1 MVAKDTGMERI
12 MQKGRKKFSR
22 TVGVAGAW
30 LALAGSLFAQSR
42 EISPIVSSDWL
53 AKHLGDRGLFVLD
66 IRNSEQYRKGHIPG
80 AINVPMNAWA
90 ISSNGL
96 SLELPSDDTLRD
108 LIGKAGMDAS
118 SHAVV
123 VNRTD
128 TDYARA
134 DATRVAWTCVLA
146 GIPNASVLDGGYT
159 SWVREIKTIS
169 TEAVN
174 ARPVTY
180 AGKINRLL
188 VASKPDVLRRI
199 GKSTLADTRLPEDYF
214 GITSKPGHI
223 KSAVNLPTPW
233 VFTKEGAFRKED
245 ELRAMAAGVIGTN
258 RSREVILYCGVGGY
272 ASTWWFVLTQI
283 LGYRNVKLYDGS
295 MEEWLQDT
303 AAPVNTYG
311 WH

>member
-1 MVAKDTGMERI
+1 MGVERI
-12 MQKGRKKFSR
+12 MNKSRRKFSR
-22 TVGVAGAW
+22 AVGAAAVW
-30 LALAGSLFAQSR
+30 FALAGSLLLLAQSR
-42 EISPIVSSDWL
+42 EIPPIVSADWL
-53 AKHLGDRGLFVLD
+53 AKRLGDPGLIVLD
-66 IRNSEQYRKGHIPG
+66 IRNSEQYKKGHIPG
-80 AINVPMNAWA
+80 AMNVPMNAWA

-96 SLELPSDDTLRD
+96 SLELPSDDALHD
-108 LIGKAGMDAS
+108 LIGKAGMHAS

-128 TDYARA
+128 TDFGRA

-146 GIPNASVLDGGYT
+146 GIPNASVLDGGYN
-159 SWVREIKTIS
+159 SWVRERKTIS

-174 ARPVTY
+174 ARPGTCN
-180 AGKINRLL
+180 AKINRLL
-188 VASKPDVLRRI
+188 VASKSDVLNRI
-199 GKSTLADTRLPEDYF
+199 GKSILADTRVPEDYF

-223 KSAVNLPTPW
+223 RSAVNLPTPW
-233 VFTKEGAFRKED
+233 VFASDGTFRKED

-258 RSREVILYCGVGGY
+258 RSKEVILYCGVGGY

-295 MEEWLQDT
+295 IEEWLQDPS
-303 AAPVNTYG
+303 APVSTYV